1 MKNLKRTKIIQIP
14 KKKNREARSPCWEKM
29 TYQTD

>member
-14 KKKNREARSPCWEKM
+14 KKKNREAMSPCWEKN
-29 TYQTD
+29 DLPN